1 LSAYPSSIQEKEEK
15 KKEMTKEVVIVGGG
29 VAGVFVLRNLLA
41 KQDDVE
47 EGLHITLIKREKS
60 GWVSTCGLP
69 FALRGWY
76 ELERT
81 EIKKPDFYLDQG
93 VDFRVESDVTKLNL
107 DEKNVVLKTGGKLN
121 YDYLVIATG
130 RKQSVKE
137 TTLDGVF
144 TFNNEDD
151 ACQIEEALNAREV
164 KNAFIRGR
172 GIIGLQSAVAF
183 AERGIKTT
191 ILGGPPSLLPSSL
204 DPDMGDIIKER
215 LEKEGVRFILDRR
228 EITAIRGKEGW
239 VNSVVIG
246 ETVEE
251 KEKIPAEIVI
261 IGKWMVPEAALA
273 KATGIEIGET
283 GGIVTDRSMHVK
295 RGRRT
300 LNNVYALGDCA
311 EVVDGIT
318 YRPKLNQM
326 ASTAVVQA
334 RVIAD
339 NILSDIKDQL
349 SLYSSYEYCISPTVA
364 DIGGGLLMGSVG
376 VTTDAANRAG
386 IKTISGKATK
396 LIKARYFPG
405 ATSLTLKLIFDAFT
419 KKLIGAQMVGEATVA
434 ERVNEFAV
442 AIRTGMTAA
451 ELRNM
456 ERCFDPSLAQLE
468 DVTVDAAKNA
478 LESA

>member
-1 LSAYPSSIQEKEEK
+1 
-15 KKEMTKEVVIVGGG
+15 MTKEVVIVGGG
-29 VAGVFVLRNLLA
+29 VAGIFVLRNLFA
-41 KQDDVE
+41 KKDDVE

-60 GWVSTCGLP
+60 GWLSTCGLP

-81 EIKKPDFYLDQG
+81 EIQKPQFYLEQG
-93 VDFRVESDVTKLNL
+93 IDFKAESEVTKLNL
-107 DEKNVVLKTGGKLN
+107 DEQKVVLKTGEKLN

-151 ACQIEEALNAREV
+151 ACKIEEALKTRAV
-164 KNAFIRGR
+164 KNAFVRGR

-191 ILGGPPSLLPSSL
+191 VLGGPPSLLPSSL
-204 DPDMGDIIKER
+204 DPDMGDLVKER
-215 LEKEGVRFILDRR
+215 LEKDGMRFILDRR
-228 EITAIRGKEGW
+228 EITAIKGQDGW
-239 VNSVVIG
+239 VKSVVIG
-246 ETVEE
+246 ETPGE
-251 KEKIPAEIVI
+251 KEEIPAEIVI
-261 IGKWMVPEAALA
+261 IGKWMVPETDLA
-273 KATGIEIGET
+273 KDSGIAIGEA
-283 GGIVTDRSMHVK
+283 GGIVTDRSMHVTK
-295 RGRRT
+295 ERRA
-300 LNNVYALGDCA
+300 LKNVYALGDCV

-318 YRPKLNQM
+318 NRPKLNKM
-326 ASTAVVQA
+326 ASSAVVQA

-339 NILSDIKDQL
+339 NILSDIKDL
-349 SLYSSYEYCISPTVA
+349 PSLYSSYESCISPTVA

-376 VTTDAANRAG
+376 VTSDTAQRAG

-456 ERCFDPSLAQLE
+456 ERCFDPSLAQLD
-468 DVTVDAAKNA
+468 DVTIDAANNA
-478 LESA
+478 LKSA

>member
-1 LSAYPSSIQEKEEK
+1 
-15 KKEMTKEVVIVGGG
+15 MTKEVVIVGGG
-29 VAGVFVLRNLLA
+29 VAGIFVLRNLFA
-41 KQDDVE
+41 KKEEVP

-81 EIKKPDFYLDQG
+81 EIQKPEFYLEQG
-93 VDFRVESDVTKLNL
+93 IDFRAAGDVTKLNL
-107 DEKNVVLKTGGKLN
+107 DEKNVAFKTSETIN
-121 YDYLVIATG
+121 YDCLVIATG

-151 ACQIEEALNAREV
+151 ACEIEAALNTRDV

-172 GIIGLQSAVAF
+172 GIIGLQSAAAF
-183 AERGIKTT
+183 SERGIKTT
-191 ILGGPPSLLPSSL
+191 VLGGPPSLLPSSL
-204 DPDMGDIIKER
+204 DPDMGDIVKER
-215 LEKEGVRFILDRR
+215 MEKEGVRFILDRR
-228 EITAIRGKEGW
+228 EITAMKGKNGW
-239 VNSVVIG
+239 VKSVVIG
-246 ETVEE
+246 ATEAEREE
-251 KEKIPAEIVI
+251 IPAEIVI
-261 IGKWMVPEAALA
+261 IGKWMVPETDLA
-273 KATGIEIGET
+273 KDAGIEIGEA

-295 RGRRT
+295 KGKSS
-300 LNNVYALGDCA
+300 LNNVYALGDCT

-318 YRPKLNQM
+318 HRPKLNQM

-339 NILSDIKDQL
+339 SILSDIKGQP
-349 SLYSSYEYCISPTVA
+349 SLYSLCDDCISPTVA

-386 IKTISGKATK
+386 MKTISGKATK

-419 KKLIGAQMVGEATVA
+419 KKLIGAQMCGEATVA
-434 ERVNEFAV
+434 ERVNEFAI
-442 AIRTGMTAA
+442 AIRVGMTAA

-468 DVTVDAAKNA
+468 DVTIDAAKNA
-478 LESA
+478 LESV

>member
-1 LSAYPSSIQEKEEK
+1 MA
-15 KKEMTKEVVIVGGG
+15 KEVVVVGGG
-29 VAGVFVLRNLLA
+29 VAGIFVLRNLFA
-41 KQDDVE
+41 KKEEVP
-47 EGLHITLIKREKS
+47 EGLHITIIKREKS

-81 EIKKPDFYLDQG
+81 EIKKPAFYLEQG
-93 VDFRVESDVTKLNL
+93 IDFRTEGEVTKLNL
-107 DEKNVVLKTGGKLN
+107 DEKNVTLKTGETIN

-144 TFNNEDD
+144 TFNDEDD
-151 ACQIEEALNAREV
+151 ACEIENALNTKEV
-164 KNAFIRGR
+164 KNALIRGR

-191 ILGGPPSLLPSSL
+191 VLGGPPSLLPSSL
-204 DPDMGDIIKER
+204 DPEMGDLVKER
-215 LEKEGVRFILDRR
+215 LEKDGLRFILDRR
-228 EITAIRGKEGW
+228 EITAIKGKNGW
-239 VNSVVIG
+239 VKSVVIG
-246 ETVEE
+246 ATEAEQEE
-251 KEKIPAEIVI
+251 IPAEIVV
-261 IGKWMVPEAALA
+261 IGKWMVPETDLA
-273 KATGIEIGET
+273 NDAGIEIGEA
-283 GGIVTDRSMHVK
+283 GGIATDRSMHVK
-295 RGRRT
+295 RARHA
-300 LNNVYALGDCA
+300 LSDVYALGDCA

-318 YRPKLNQM
+318 HRPKLNQM

-339 NILSDIKDQL
+339 NILSDLKGQP
-349 SLYSSYEYCISPTVA
+349 SLYSSCELCISPTVA
-364 DIGGGLLMGSVG
+364 DIGGGLVMGSVG
-376 VTTDAANRAG
+376 VTTDAATRAG

-405 ATSLTLKLIFDAFT
+405 ATSLTMKLIFDAFT
-419 KKLIGAQMVGEATVA
+419 RKLIGAQMVGEATVA
-434 ERVNEFAV
+434 ERINEFAV

-468 DVTVDAAKNA
+468 DVTVDAARNA
-478 LESA
+478 LEGA

>member
-1 LSAYPSSIQEKEEK
+1 
-15 KKEMTKEVVIVGGG
+15 MTKEVVIVGGG
-29 VAGVFVLRNLLA
+29 VAGIFVLRNLFA
-41 KQDDVE
+41 KKAEVP

-81 EIKKPDFYLDQG
+81 EIQKPGSYLEQG
-93 VDFRVESDVTKLNL
+93 IDFRAGGEVTKLNL
-107 DEKNVVLKTGGKLN
+107 DGKNVVLKTDETIN

-151 ACQIEEALNAREV
+151 ACAIENALNTKEV
-164 KNAFIRGR
+164 KNAFVRGR
-172 GIIGLQSAVAF
+172 GIIGLQSAVAL

-191 ILGGPPSLLPSSL
+191 VLGGPPSLLPSSL
-204 DPDMGDIIKER
+204 DPDMGDVVKER
-215 LEKEGVRFILDRR
+215 MEKEGVRFILDRR
-228 EITAIRGKEGW
+228 EITALKGEKGW
-239 VNSVVIG
+239 VKSVVIG
-246 ETVEE
+246 ATEAE
-251 KEKIPAEIVI
+251 KEEIPAEIVI
-261 IGKWMVPEAALA
+261 IGKWMVPETDLA
-273 KATGIEIGET
+273 KDVGIEIGT
-283 GGIVTDRSMHVK
+283 AGGIATDRAMRVK
-295 RGRRT
+295 RARRA
-300 LNNVYALGDCA
+300 LGNVYALGDCA

-318 YRPKLNQM
+318 HSPKLNQL

-339 NILSDIKDQL
+339 NILSDIKDQPG
-349 SLYSSYEYCISPTVA
+349 LYSAYEPCISPTVA
-364 DIGGGLLMGSVG
+364 DVGGGLLMGSVG
-376 VTTDAANRAG
+376 VTTDAATRAG
-386 IKTISGKATK
+386 IKTVSGKATK

-405 ATSLTLKLIFDAFT
+405 ATSLTMKLIFDAFT
-419 KKLIGAQMVGEATVA
+419 KKLIGAQMIGEATVA

-442 AIRTGMTAA
+442 AIRAGMTAA

-478 LESA
+478 LEKA